1 MMRINQWTLIIKF
14 IENNDEDKKNSRI
27 DPRFIGFF
35 C

>member
-14 IENNDEDKKNSRI
+14 IENNEDKKNSRI

-35 C
+35 Y